1 MTDTVNVQLLPC
13 PFCGGEA
20 SIERYGNTRVSTQYH
35 CDDCGCFL
43 ETGEEFNHGRSWNT
57 RATLAAAP
65 KVEQDYS
72 EMKRLAEGASPGP
85 WKACGTIY
93 EHMNCEIRTGSKGEG
108 QPIGQIWDGPNAFA
122 DGQFIAAASPEIVL
136 GLIARASSPAPA
148 SYELLEAIDMDDF
161 NIVGK
166 WIESGEKGGAPSG
179 RVKGLWQSMR
189 RVIAIAKHKGPQS

>member
-1 MTDTVNVQLLPC
+1 MKTTPLNCRQRLKAEGKAYPRSNC
-13 PFCGGEA
+13 ASCGSLAPNSKVCDAALEA
-20 SIERYGNTRVSTQYH
+20 QPE
-35 CDDCGCFL
+35 
-43 ETGEEFNHGRSWNT
+43 
-57 RATLAAAP
+57 AP

-148 SYELLEAIDMDDF
+148 SDELLEAVEAFM
-161 NIVGK
+161 
-166 WIESGEKGGAPSG
+166 PSAEVAFLWTKETPPADEVQ
-179 RVKGLWQSMR
+179 RYRERYWAVKE
-189 RVIAIAKHKGPQS
+189 AIAKHRGPQS